1 MKLCNQCG
9 IGRSRPVR
17 ALYLSSMAGQV
28 VIVPDAPAELCDVCG
43 EILYDHKFVRH
54 LDHLI
59 VHSTGSDKQ
68 ATASQRRALSASGL
82 NWSPLRRST

>member
-1 MKLCNQCG
+1 MKMCRHCG

-17 ALYLSSMAGQV
+17 ALYLKDLAGQMV
-28 VIVPDAPAELCDVCG
+28 VVPDAPAQLCDVCG
-43 EILYDHKFVRH
+43 DIFYDGRFVRY
-54 LDHLI
+54 LDYLI

-68 ATASQRRALSASGL
+68 ASASQRRALSAAGL

>member
-9 IGRSRPVR
+9 IGRLRPVR
-17 ALYLSSMAGQV
+17 ALYLTNLAGQV
-28 VIVPDAPAELCDVCG
+28 VVVPDAPAELCDVCG
-43 EILYDHKFVRH
+43 VILYDHKFVHH

-68 ATASQRRALSASGL
+68 ATVSQRRALSVSGL